1 MARTRKSF
9 QDIIKLLNGFFRSEV
24 PTIDPTIKASLAR
37 GSVVSAAAATVSLDD
52 GIDDA
57 LRQSFWQDADG
68 EFLEKIGEYDKVFR
82 FDPQISSGQAAATGV
97 LGTPIPQDTPLIANG
112 NSYIVTQDSI
122 VQEFSGDIS
131 LSYELGI
138 VTAVTTIPH
147 TLSTGLQV
155 TISGAVQA
163 DYNGTFEIIALD
175 ENTFTYNLIASL
187 TTDSGV
193 YSSEYALLE
202 IESVGT
208 GESVNIDSGGTLT
221 ISLTDI
227 DNTVLAG
234 VSGILG
240 GSGEENQEAYR
251 ERIGEAHNTTP
262 GIATPQ
268 SIKQSAKSIAGNTR
282 VFVVRPNGESGGTAG
297 QAGYKP
303 ELGETVVYVF
313 RDNDSSIQ
321 PSAARLKETKD
332 QIIADGHWPSFIDD
346 DLLYVIAANLLEV
359 DFFFTSIT
367 PNTVTMRNAIKA
379 QLPAFFID
387 NGDQNSTLK
396 LEDVNSFLKTI
407 QDSSGAFLTDFTY
420 SAPVGDISTSSG
432 EFPVLGDVTF
442 G

>member
-1 MARTRKSF
+1 MPRTRKSF
-9 QDIIKLLNGFFRSEV
+9 QDIIKLLNGFFRREV
-24 PTIDPTIKASLAR
+24 PTIDPTVKASLAR

-122 VQEFSGDIS
+122 VQEFSGAVS

-138 VTAVTTIPH
+138 VTAITAIPH

-155 TISGAVQA
+155 TISGAVQTA
-163 DYNGTFEIIALD
+163 YNGTFEIIVLD

-187 TTDSGV
+187 TTDSGS

-208 GESVNIDSGGTLT
+208 GELVNIDSGGTLT

-227 DNTVLAG
+227 DSTVLAG

-251 ERIGEAHNTTP
+251 ERSGEAHNTTP
-262 GIATPQ
+262 GIATPP
-268 SIKQSAKSIAGNTR
+268 SIKQSIKSIAGNTR
-282 VFVVRPNGESGGTAG
+282 VFFVRPDGTVSGTPGE
-297 QAGYKP
+297 AGYKP
-303 ELGETVVYVF
+303 DEGEAVYYFV

-321 PSAARLKETKD
+321 PSAARIAEAKAQVL
-332 QIIADGHWPSFIDD
+332 ADGHWPSFVNEEFLYILAPNLKEID
-346 DLLYVIAANLLEV
+346 
-359 DFFFTSIT
+359 FSFSSIT
-367 PNTVTMRNAIKA
+367 PNTVTMQNAIKT
-379 QLPAFFID
+379 QLPAFFEDYGD
-387 NGDQNSTLK
+387 NEVTIE
-396 LEDVNSFLKTI
+396 LETVNTFLKTI
-407 QDSSGAFLTDFTY
+407 QDSTGAFLTSFTY
-420 SAPVGDISTSSG
+420 SIPSGDITTASG
-432 EFPVLGDVTF
+432 EIPILGAVTF